1 MNVVTVSKM
10 RDNLSNTLSG
20 VSDDEPITI
29 QKNNKDIAV
38 LISSRRYRE
47 LQRVED
53 LLYAKAAELAL
64 AEGFASDEET
74 EEIMNKLGAN
84 EV

>member
-10 RDNLSNTLSG
+10 RDNLSGTLAE

-38 LISSRRYRE
+38 LISSTRYKE
-47 LQRVED
+47 LERIED
-53 LLYAKAAELAL
+53 LLYKKAADIAF
-64 AEGFASDEET
+64 AEGFASEEET
-74 EEIMNKLGAN
+74 EKLMSKIRSNA
-84 EV
+84 

>member
-20 VSDDEPITI
+20 VSDDEPVTI

-47 LQRVED
+47 LQRIED
-53 LLYAKAAELAL
+53 LLYVKAAELAIE
-64 AEGFASDEET
+64 EGFASDKEA
-74 EEIMNKLGAN
+74 EEIMAKLGAN
-84 EV
+84 A

>member
-10 RDNLSNTLSG
+10 RDNLSNTLSD

-38 LISSRRYRE
+38 LITSRRYRE
-47 LQRVED
+47 LERIED
-53 LLYAKAAELAL
+53 LLYKKAADLAFQ
-64 AEGFASDEET
+64 EGFASDEET
-74 EEIMNKLGAN
+74 AKLMDKL
-84 EV
+84 EVND

>member
-38 LISSRRYRE
+38 LITSRRYRE
-47 LQRVED
+47 LKRVED